1 MMNLRNVVLQVATF
15 GVVLLGANAANAQ
28 SFAWANKMG
37 GAGYDGA
44 TDVAV
49 DAAGNIYVLGFYE
62 FTADFDPGPGVY
74 DLTAIGERD
83 VFVLKLSPDGAFVW
97 AVSFGTAISDRGHD
111 LALDNLGNVYVTG
124 GQTTAGV
131 DGSWIAKL
139 NNAGSIVW
147 ERRLGGV
154 AGYYGV
160 AVGPDG
166 NIIAVGSFQGT
177 VDFDPG
183 PNTHHVTA
191 SGSYNAFIL
200 KLNEAG
206 EFLWVKLFRSTIEVG
221 ARGVAL
227 DESRN
232 IHVTGATYGS
242 TDFDPGPASNRLP
255 SASTWNGYAAKLTS
269 DGGFLWVRRLK
280 DVFNI
285 WDYGRKIQVDSHGNV
300 YTAGITDN
308 DSSFGVLCKFNSS
321 GQLIWSRMI
330 DGPAQYD
337 EILGLALDA
346 QDNVYLSG
354 NLGNIGFVMKRN
366 PQGRLL
372 WRRQVGS
379 VDRLDRW
386 AQETDVAIGQGGDV
400 VISGMFTKRQDFD
413 PGVKSFFMTASS
425 VAASVFK
432 LTQP

>member
-97 AVSFGTAISDRGHD
+97 AVSFGTAIS
-111 LALDNLGNVYVTG
+111 
-124 GQTTAGV
+124 
-131 DGSWIAKL
+131 
-139 NNAGSIVW
+139 AGSIVW

-206 EFLWVKLFRSTIEVG
+206 EFLWVKLFSG
-221 ARGVAL
+221 CKGGS
-227 DESRN
+227 SR
-232 IHVTGATYGS
+232 
-242 TDFDPGPASNRLP
+242 
-255 SASTWNGYAAKLTS
+255 
-269 DGGFLWVRRLK
+269 
-280 DVFNI
+280 
-285 WDYGRKIQVDSHGNV
+285 
-300 YTAGITDN
+300 
-308 DSSFGVLCKFNSS
+308 
-321 GQLIWSRMI
+321 
-330 DGPAQYD
+330 
-337 EILGLALDA
+337 
-346 QDNVYLSG
+346 
-354 NLGNIGFVMKRN
+354 
-366 PQGRLL
+366 
-372 WRRQVGS
+372 
-379 VDRLDRW
+379 
-386 AQETDVAIGQGGDV
+386 
-400 VISGMFTKRQDFD
+400 
-413 PGVKSFFMTASS
+413 
-425 VAASVFK
+425 
-432 LTQP
+432 